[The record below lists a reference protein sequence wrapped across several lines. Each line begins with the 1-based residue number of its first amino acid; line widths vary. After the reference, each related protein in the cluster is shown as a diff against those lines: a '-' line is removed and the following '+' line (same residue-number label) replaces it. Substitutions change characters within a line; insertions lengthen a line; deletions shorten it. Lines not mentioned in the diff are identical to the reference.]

1 MRCDCYLSIVFQ
13 CIGMATVGA
22 FILVFA
28 HCTLCEICWYI
39 DRQGRDRKPP
49 KD

>member
-1 MRCDCYLSIVFQ
+1 MHCDCYLAIVFE

-28 HCTLCEICWYI
+28 WCTLHEICWYI